1 MAESK
6 ESKVFYGYVVV
17 AVAFLLMLV
26 MWGTYY
32 AFGVFFK
39 PLLEEFGWTR
49 AMTSGAFSLSF
60 FLTGLL
66 GIFTGRLTDRFGPRI
81 VVTVCGFFLGLG
93 YLLVSQTNT
102 FWQLYLFYGVVV
114 AMGMSTSV
122 VPLQSTVVRWF
133 VKRRGMMNGI
143 VSAGIGM
150 GMVVMPPIANWL
162 ISIYGWRT
170 SYLVIGIT
178 ASILIILLA
187 QFLRRDPGQLG
198 LLPYGESESKA
209 ELNLPETGFSFWEAL
224 HTSQLW
230 ILVVAW
236 YCFCISVEA
245 VLVHI
250 VPHAIG
256 LGISAASAAGILAFI
271 GGLGTGGRVVMG
283 AASDKISIK
292 LSLIIGFSLL
302 SASFFWLLVARE
314 AWLLYLFV
322 VPFSFGYGGLAA
334 LTSPVV
340 AERFGLRS
348 HGLILGVVIF
358 GGTLGEASGPVV
370 AGYIFDITGGYHLAF
385 LTCALISAAG
395 LMLVLLLKSTGKEE
409 TPYESGRSS

>member
-170 SYLVIGIT
+170 SYIIVGIT
-178 ASILIILLA
+178 ALVSIALAA
-187 QFLRRDPGQLG
+187 QFLKRDPEQAG
-198 LLPYGESESKA
+198 LLPYGED
-209 ELNLPETGFSFWEAL
+209 ELEIKDGSGEQGFTLRQALRTWQFWLLVIAL
-224 HTSQLW
+224 L
-230 ILVVAW
+230 
-236 YCFCISVEA
+236 CFTIGEGT

-256 LGISAASAAGILAFI
+256 LGISAASAALILAVI
-271 GGLGTGGRVVMG
+271 GGISIVGRVMMG
-283 AASDKISIK
+283 IAGDR
-292 LSLIIGFSLL
+292 IGNKPAYVTCFVFMSVSLL
-302 SASFFWLLVARE
+302 LLLVAKDL
-314 AWLLYLFV
+314 WLLYLFAAI
-322 VPFSFGYGGLAA
+322 FGFGYGGLSA
-334 LTSPVV
+334 LVSPIV
-340 AERFGLRS
+340 AELFGLSS
-348 HGLILGVVIF
+348 HGVIFGVVIMF
-358 GGTLGEASGPVV
+358 GGTGGMALGPFL
-370 AGYIFDITGGYHLAF
+370 AGHIFDVTGSYQTAF
-385 LTCALISAAG
+385 LICVIICVIGLIFTSR
-395 LMLVLLLKSTGKEE
+395 LRPVRLE
-409 TPYESGRSS
+409 TDR

>member
-1 MAESK
+1 MTGNSK
-6 ESKVFYGYVVV
+6 SRFFYGYIIV
-17 AVAFLLMLV
+17 AIAFLLIAL
-26 MWGTYY
+26 MWGTLHS
-32 AFGVFFK
+32 FGVFLK
-39 PLLEEFGWTR
+39 PVSAELGWTR
-49 AMTSGAFSLSF
+49 AVTSGAISISF
-60 FLTGLL
+60 ILLGLL
-66 GIFTGRLTDRFGPRI
+66 GIAAGKLTDRFGPR
-81 VVTVCGFFLGLG
+81 VVLTVCGLFLGAG
-93 YLLVSQTNT
+93 YSLASQINAI
-102 FWQLYLFYGVVV
+102 WQLYLFYGVLVGI
-114 AMGMSTSV
+114 GMSGSFA
-122 VPLQSTVVRWF
+122 PLASTVVRWF
-133 VKRRGMMNGI
+133 VKRRGMMTGI
-143 VSAGIGM
+143 AVSGLGVGTLIM
-150 GMVVMPPIANWL
+150 SPIANWL

-302 SASFFWLLVARE
+302 SASFFWLLIARE

>member
-1 MAESK
+1 MTESK
-6 ESKVFYGYVVV
+6 ESRVFYGYVVV

-93 YLLVSQTNT
+93 YLLVSQTGT

-143 VSAGIGM
+143 VTAGIGM
-150 GMVVMPPIANWL
+150 GMVVMPPTANWL

-170 SYLVIGIT
+170 SYIIVGIT
-178 ASILIILLA
+178 ALVLIVLAA
-187 QFLRRDPGQLG
+187 QFLKRDPEQAG
-198 LLPYGESESKA
+198 LLPYGED
-209 ELNLPETGFSFWEAL
+209 ELEINDSSGEQGFTLRQALRTWQFWLLAIAL
-224 HTSQLW
+224 L
-230 ILVVAW
+230 
-236 YCFCISVEA
+236 CFTIGEGT

-256 LGISAASAAGILAFI
+256 LGISAASAALILAVI
-271 GGLGTGGRVVMG
+271 GGISIVGRVMMG
-283 AASDKISIK
+283 IAGDR
-292 LSLIIGFSLL
+292 IGNKPAYVTCFVFMSVSLL
-302 SASFFWLLVARE
+302 LLLVAKDL
-314 AWLLYLFV
+314 WLLYLFAAI
-322 VPFSFGYGGLAA
+322 FGFGYGGLSA
-334 LTSPVV
+334 LVSPIV
-340 AERFGLRS
+340 AELFGLSS
-348 HGLILGVVIF
+348 HGVIFGVVIMF
-358 GGTLGEASGPVV
+358 GGTGGMALGPFL
-370 AGYIFDITGGYHLAF
+370 AGHIFDVTGSYQTAF
-385 LTCALISAAG
+385 LICVIICVIGLIFTSR
-395 LMLVLLLKSTGKEE
+395 LRPVRLE
-409 TPYESGRSS
+409 TDR